1 MTGLVAKINTFLDRA
16 SLFLIVIMVLLVWAQ
31 VFMRYLLNFSPFWIE
46 AAARYLMIWSLLL
59 ASAVLIGSN
68 GHVRVDFAQ
77 QLFPPKVD
85 KVISLVLSLA
95 VLVFLLVYTVFG
107 MEAALDQWTV
117 REGSI
122 RISMFW
128 PFIIVPIS
136 GALMILNLVART
148 YEIFANK
155 REA

>member
-16 SLFLIVIMVLLVWAQ
+16 SLVLIAIMVLLVWAQ

-46 AAARYLMIWSLLL
+46 ATARYMMIWSLLL
-59 ASAVLIGSN
+59 ASAVLVGSN
-68 GHVRVDFAQ
+68 GHVRVDFLQ
-77 QLFPPKVD
+77 RLYSPTVD
-85 KVISLVLSLA
+85 KVISLILSLA
-95 VLVFLLVYTVFG
+95 VLVFLLVYTIFG

-136 GALMILNLVART
+136 GLLMILNLLVRM
-148 YEIFANK
+148 YEILTNK
-155 REA
+155 GEA

>member
-1 MTGLVAKINTFLDRA
+1 MTGLVAKINTLLDRA
-16 SLFLIVIMVLLVWAQ
+16 SLVLIVIMVLLVWAQ

-68 GHVRVDFAQ
+68 GHVRVDFIQ
-77 QLFPPKVD
+77 QLYSPTVD

-128 PFIIVPIS
+128 LFIIVPIS
-136 GALMILNLVART
+136 GVLMILNLLARM
-148 YEIFANK
+148 YEILTNK

>member
-16 SLFLIVIMVLLVWAQ
+16 SLVLIVIMVVLVWAQ

-46 AAARYLMIWSLLL
+46 AAARYMMIWSLLM
-59 ASAVLIGSN
+59 ASAVLVGSN
-68 GHVRVDFAQ
+68 GHVRVDFIQ
-77 QLFPPKVD
+77 QLYSPTVD

-95 VLVFLLVYTVFG
+95 ILVFLLVYTVFG

-117 REGSI
+117 RDGSI

-136 GALMILNLVART
+136 GALMILNLLVRMH
-148 YEIFANK
+148 EILTNK
-155 REA
+155 KEA

>member
-1 MTGLVAKINTFLDRA
+1 MNGLVAKINTFLDRV

-46 AAARYLMIWSLLL
+46 AVARYLMIWSLLL

-68 GHVRVDFAQ
+68 GHVRVDFMQ

-95 VLVFLLVYTVFG
+95 VLAFLLVYTVFG

-128 PFIIVPIS
+128 LFIIVPIS
-136 GALMILNLVART
+136 GALMILNLLART
-148 YEIFANK
+148 YEMFANK
-155 REA
+155 RKA

>member
-1 MTGLVAKINTFLDRA
+1 MTGLVEKINTFLDRA
-16 SLFLIVIMVLLVWAQ
+16 SLILIVIMVLLVWMQ

-46 AAARYLMIWSLLL
+46 AAARYMMIWSLLL
-59 ASAVLIGSN
+59 ASAVLVGSN
-68 GHVRVDFAQ
+68 SHVRVDFIQ
-77 QLFPPKVD
+77 QLYSPKVD

-95 VLVFLLVYTVFG
+95 ILVFLLVYTVFG

-117 REGSI
+117 RDGSI

-136 GALMILNLVART
+136 GVLMILNLLVRM
-148 YEIFANK
+148 YEILTN
-155 REA
+155 REEA

>member
-1 MTGLVAKINTFLDRA
+1 MTGLVEKINTFLDRA
-16 SLFLIVIMVLLVWAQ
+16 SLILIVIMVLLVWMQ

-46 AAARYLMIWSLLL
+46 AAARYMMIWSLLM
-59 ASAVLIGSN
+59 ASAVLVGSD
-68 GHVRVDFAQ
+68 GHVRVDFIQ
-77 QLFPPKVD
+77 QLYSPTVD

-95 VLVFLLVYTVFG
+95 ILVFLLVYTVFG

-117 REGSI
+117 RDGSI

-136 GALMILNLVART
+136 GILMILNLLVRMH
-148 YEIFANK
+148 EILTNK
-155 REA
+155 EEA

>member
-16 SLFLIVIMVLLVWAQ
+16 SLVLIVIMVLLVWAQ

-46 AAARYLMIWSLLL
+46 AAARYMMIWSLLM
-59 ASAVLIGSN
+59 ASAVLVGSN
-68 GHVRVDFAQ
+68 GHVRVDFIQ
-77 QLFPPKVD
+77 QLYSPTVD

-136 GALMILNLVART
+136 GALMILNLLARM
-148 YEIFANK
+148 YEILTNK

>member
-1 MTGLVAKINTFLDRA
+1 MKVLVEKINTFLDRA
-16 SLFLIVIMVLLVWAQ
+16 SLVLIVIMVLLVWMQ

-46 AAARYLMIWSLLL
+46 AAARYMMIWSLLM
-59 ASAVLIGSN
+59 ASAVLVGSN
-68 GHVRVDFAQ
+68 GHVGVDFIQ
-77 QLFPPKVD
+77 QLYSPKVD

-95 VLVFLLVYTVFG
+95 ILVFLLVYTVFG

-117 REGSI
+117 RDGSI

-136 GALMILNLVART
+136 GILMILNLLVRM
-148 YEIFANK
+148 YEILTG
-155 REA
+155 REEA